1 MANTKHKQSIPTGS
15 KLTFTGYA
23 EDDAEGSLTDYVGS
37 VLTITGFDTEDG
49 TYNVELDDDT
59 SVIEALFDDE
69 FEVLDAKEEPAP
81 EAKKT
86 AKKKVAKKKTAA
98 KKAAKTEESPEE
110 QEQEV
115 PTVPAKKTAKKK
127 TAAKKAA
134 PKKVVV
140 KNKADAEEVALPTF
154 KKTTTLASTLKEYNG
169 DAVGAAYDWAE
180 EVEKSNFVL
189 GGLLAFIKRND
200 SHLSVG
206 SDNVDD
212 EGVAVPTYEKGLK
225 GFNLF
230 VQDYLG
236 LKAVKAHWLVR
247 IYETFSQIATEKQIT
262 AVGWTKLRELLPL
275 GDILTKE
282 NVGEWLGHADGE
294 TTTALH
300 ERVDKKLLDSGA
312 KKHGNSGAKNEQ
324 TNRKFV
330 FFNSQAEVVDAAIAK
345 KKGEMDEASK
355 GDFPDSAALYAIIS
369 EWSDLQGQED

>member
-1 MANTKHKQSIPTGS
+1 MAKTKYKQSIATGS

-81 EAKKT
+81 VAKKT

-98 KKAAKTEESPEE
+98 KKAAKLEESSPEE

-134 PKKVVV
+134 TKKVVV
-140 KNKADAEEVALPTF
+140 KNKADAEVALPTF
-154 KKTTTLASTLKEYNG
+154 KKTTTLASTLKDYDG
-169 DAVGAAYDWAE
+169 DVVSAAYDWAQ

-200 SHLSVG
+200 SYLSMD

-212 EGVAVPTYEKGLK
+212 DGVAVPAYEKGLK

-282 NVGEWLGHADGE
+282 NVGEWLDHAKDE

-300 ERVDKKLLDSGA
+300 ERVDKKLLDSGV